1 MGGCLSLPNLA
12 AVSQPP
18 LGIYASPV
26 EYGPFFK
33 SPQSVA
39 ALKHGILQRYVVV
52 LASKSRSNRGG
63 GVISSMDMPGRY
75 ETGDSDVAWS
85 VGSGSGH
92 AHLQDRIRGG

>member
-1 MGGCLSLPNLA
+1 MPS

-26 EYGPFFK
+26 AWSTPFFK

-52 LASKSRSNRGG
+52 FASKTRGNGG
-63 GVISSMDMPGRY
+63 GEVISMDMPGRY
-75 ETGDSDVAWS
+75 ETGDSDVAGS
-85 VGSGSGH
+85 VGSGTGH
-92 AHLQDRIRGG
+92 AHLQARIRGS